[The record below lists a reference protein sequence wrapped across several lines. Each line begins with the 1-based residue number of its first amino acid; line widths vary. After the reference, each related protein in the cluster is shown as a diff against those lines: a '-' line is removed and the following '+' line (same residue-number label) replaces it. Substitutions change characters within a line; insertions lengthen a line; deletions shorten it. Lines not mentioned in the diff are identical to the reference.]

1 MELTAQEVDNSVSSA
16 AKIRKI
22 SDATKFS
29 SKIMTKHENIAI
41 QNVHYC
47 IDIGQGRTLW
57 GGQPKLGSFTFWWS
71 FRYYCAI
78 KITFYKI
85 AEFLKTDFNY
95 WHGGRK

>member
-41 QNVHYC
+41 QNVHYG
-47 IDIGQGRTLW
+47 IDLSHGA
-57 GGQPKLGSFTFWWS
+57 SFWMGCPSSEASPFS
-71 FRYYCAI
+71 VELSLLLR
-78 KITFYKI
+78 
-85 AEFLKTDFNY
+85 
-95 WHGGRK
+95 H

>member
-47 IDIGQGRTLW
+47 IDIGQGRTLLGW
-57 GGQPKLGSFTFWWS
+57 AAQARKLHLFRWS

-95 WHGGRK
+95 WHG

>member
-57 GGQPKLGSFTFWWS
+57 GGQPKLGSFTF
-71 FRYYCAI
+71 FGGAFV
-78 KITFYKI
+78 TI
-85 AEFLKTDFNY
+85 APFK
-95 WHGGRK
+95 